1 MAFTLLHLIGRSF
14 LVADQQRTFSVSS
27 VELFASWPHPCPFCQ
42 LGAYCLNFNGRVTHA
57 SVKNFQLVTDEDK
70 ETTILQFGKVRQ
82 HPAAPEAVR
91 ACLHWVLDEHAVIR
105 EKEADRR
112 SSSDGWHAV
121 ASRVQS
127 CS

>member
-1 MAFTLLHLIGRSF
+1 M
-14 LVADQQRTFSVSS
+14 
-27 VELFASWPHPCPFCQ
+27 
-42 LGAYCLNFNGRVTHA
+42 NFNGRVTHA

-91 ACLHWVLDEHAVIR
+91 ACLHWVLDEHPVIR
-105 EKEADRR
+105 EIEAD
-112 SSSDGWHAV
+112 SDGWHAV

-127 CS
+127 CSQYGSAGNFEI